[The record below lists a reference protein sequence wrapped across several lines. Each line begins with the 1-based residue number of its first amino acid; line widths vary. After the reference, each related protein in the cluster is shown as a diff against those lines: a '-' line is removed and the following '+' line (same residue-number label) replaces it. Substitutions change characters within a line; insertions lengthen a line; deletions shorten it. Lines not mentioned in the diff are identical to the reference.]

1 MNPDDRAL
9 ALDLL
14 LARERSLIETLSS
27 LSAGQWN
34 FRLAEGA
41 WTPAECVEHIVLVEA
56 SIVRQLE
63 TPAGGP
69 PADAAAKALTE
80 GKDTLVL
87 RAVPDRR
94 RRALA
99 PGTFRPR
106 GAWTPE
112 NAIGRFGQTRG
123 RTVAFTRST
132 TANLRDVVWPH
143 PFFKELDGVQW
154 LLFAVVH
161 GERHRLQIEE
171 TLNG

>member
-1 MNPDDRAL
+1 M
-9 ALDLL
+9 
-14 LARERSLIETLSS
+14 
-27 LSAGQWN
+27 
-34 FRLAEGA
+34 
-41 WTPAECVEHIVLVEA
+41 
-56 SIVRQLE
+56 RQLE

-69 PADAAAKALTE
+69 PADAVAKALPE

-99 PGTFRPR
+99 PESFRPR

-112 NAIGRFGQTRG
+112 SAIGRFGQTRG

-154 LLFAVVH
+154 LLFAAVH